1 MEDKKEVLEHKKKKV
16 WPLVLML
23 IIGLA
28 LGIGGSYVY
37 FEVID
42 KNQNKNSLTEKEK
55 ETVKNNTANDKDN
68 DEVEISVDSV
78 YINELVNQY
87 DSYMISNIELVDT
100 LYKNDKT
107 NISSL
112 DSSYLRELV
121 IKRAN
126 NSLGN
131 LYISGERFQNTV
143 KLLFGN
149 QVTLPNEDFQVNG
162 CISYQYQNDHYSIK
176 PTEGGCGGTT
186 SWYMKRDIIKAI
198 KKSDK
203 LEITIAYAVL
213 DWAENKV
220 YMDIDNNRNLV
231 NEITDVSIDNIDIRA
246 NASKLHQF
254 KYVFEYDKTNDGY
267 YLNYI
272 EKVK

>member
-1 MEDKKEVLEHKKKKV
+1 MEEKKEVVEHKKKKV
-16 WPLVLML
+16 WTLVLLML

-42 KNQNKNSLTEKEK
+42 KSQNNSTVKEK
-55 ETVKNNTANDKDN
+55 EPVKNNTTNDKDN

-78 YINELVNQY
+78 YINELVDQY
-87 DSYMISNIELVDT
+87 DAYMISNIELIDT

-112 DSSYLRELV
+112 DSSYLRKLV
-121 IKRAN
+121 IQRAN
-126 NSLGN
+126 G
-131 LYISGERFQNTV
+131 LYSVSGEKFQNTV

-149 QVTLPNEDFQVNG
+149 QVTLPNEDFQIDGG
-162 CISYQYQNDHYSIK
+162 CTSYEYKNDYYLIK
-176 PTEGGCGGTT
+176 PGGGCGGTT
-186 SWYMKRDIIKAI
+186 SRYMKRDIIKAI

-203 LEITIAYAVL
+203 LEITIAYAL
-213 DWAENKV
+213 IDYMSNKV
-220 YMDIDNNRNLV
+220 YVDIDNNRNLL
-231 NEITDVSIDNIDIRA
+231 NEITNVSIENIDIRA

-254 KYVFEYDKTNDGY
+254 KYVFEYDKINDGY
-267 YLNYI
+267 YLEYI